1 MSRIVT
7 FTLVTLDG
15 VVQGPGHPD
24 EDRRDGFDLGG
35 WSPPYADEIQSRL
48 VAAGMAASDRLLF
61 GRRTYEQFAA
71 VWANGPADSP
81 FTRVLNDRLKYVAS
95 STLAEPLPW
104 ANSRLLAGD
113 STAAVAELRSRPGP
127 DVVILGSATLVRSLL
142 ASGLIDELVLVEHP
156 IVLGRGHRL
165 FVDGMPPVDLRL
177 VDATPTTT
185 GVLVARY
192 RPTAA
197 HRA

>member
-35 WSPPYADEIQSRL
+35 WSPPYADEIQGRL
-48 VAAGMAASDRLLF
+48 VADGMAASDRLLF

-71 VWANGPADSP
+71 VWSNGPADSP
-81 FTRVLNDRLKYVAS
+81 FTRVLNERVKYVAS
-95 STLAEPLPW
+95 NTLAEPLPW
-104 ANSRLLAGD
+104 ANSRLLPGD
-113 STAAVAELRSRPGP
+113 PMSAVAEIRDRPGP

-142 ASGLIDELVLVEHP
+142 GRGLIDELTLVVHP
-156 IVLGRGHRL
+156 VVLGRGRRL
-165 FVDGMPPVDLRL
+165 FTDGTPRVAMRL

-192 RPTAA
+192 RPS
-197 HRA
+197 